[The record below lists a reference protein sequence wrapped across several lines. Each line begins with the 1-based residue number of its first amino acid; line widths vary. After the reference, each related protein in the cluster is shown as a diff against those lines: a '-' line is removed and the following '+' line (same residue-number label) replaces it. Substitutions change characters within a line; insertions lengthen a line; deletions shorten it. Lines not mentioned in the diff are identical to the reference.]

1 MCGCVLWRR
10 RFVEH
15 CPLFWSMFLKHPLP
29 LTHTP
34 LTVSKRTVRSCEIMH
49 QMFTWDRVSVLRE
62 GYVLSREDSEF
73 IRSLSKASFGGF
85 DDSYCEEEMVQH
97 VFWGVLASL
106 RGFIYRL
113 GSSCLKASLGSLFFV
128 SASLLKIQGASPPP
142 VSSTSKLPHPRYPS
156 FSWLSSSLPLYFS
169 SSLS

>member
-1 MCGCVLWRR
+1 M
-10 RFVEH
+10 EH
-15 CPLFWSMFLKHPLP
+15 CPFFWSMFLNVPLP

-34 LTVSKRTVRSCEIMH
+34 LSVSKHMVCSCEIMH
-49 QMFTWDRVSVLRE
+49 QMFTWDRVNVLRE

-73 IRSLSKASFGGF
+73 IRSLSKTSFGGF
-85 DDSYCEEEMVQH
+85 EDSHCEKKMVQH

-128 SASLLKIQGASPPP
+128 SKRFSPLSASFLKIQGASPPP
-142 VSSTSKLPHPRYPS
+142 ISSTSKLPHPHCPS
-156 FSWLSSSLPLYFS
+156 FSWLSSSLPLYFPC
-169 SSLS
+169 SLS

>member
-1 MCGCVLWRR
+1 M
-10 RFVEH
+10 EH
-15 CPLFWSMFLKHPLP
+15 CPLFWSMFLKRPLP

-85 DDSYCEEEMVQH
+85 DDSYC
-97 VFWGVLASL
+97 
-106 RGFIYRL
+106 
-113 GSSCLKASLGSLFFV
+113 
-128 SASLLKIQGASPPP
+128 
-142 VSSTSKLPHPRYPS
+142 
-156 FSWLSSSLPLYFS
+156 
-169 SSLS
+169 

>member
-1 MCGCVLWRR
+1 M
-10 RFVEH
+10 EH
-15 CPLFWSMFLKHPLP
+15 CPFFWSMFLNVPLP

-34 LTVSKRTVRSCEIMH
+34 LSVSKHMVCSCEIMH
-49 QMFTWDRVSVLRE
+49 QMFTWDRVNVLRE

-73 IRSLSKASFGGF
+73 IRSLSKTSFGGF
-85 DDSYCEEEMVQH
+85 DDSHCEKKMVQH

-128 SASLLKIQGASPPP
+128 SKRFSPLSASFLKIQGASPPP
-142 VSSTSKLPHPRYPS
+142 ISSTSKLPHPHCPS
-156 FSWLSSSLPLYFS
+156 FSWLSSSLPLYFPC
-169 SSLS
+169 SLS

>member
-1 MCGCVLWRR
+1 M
-10 RFVEH
+10 EH
-15 CPLFWSMFLKHPLP
+15 CPFFWSMFLNVPLP

-34 LTVSKRTVRSCEIMH
+34 LSVSKHMVRSCEIMH
-49 QMFTWDRVSVLRE
+49 QMFTWDRVNVLRE

-73 IRSLSKASFGGF
+73 IRSLSKTSFGGF
-85 DDSYCEEEMVQH
+85 DDSHCEKKMVQH

-128 SASLLKIQGASPPP
+128 SKRFSPLSASFLKIQGASPPP
-142 VSSTSKLPHPRYPS
+142 ISSTSKLPHPHCPS
-156 FSWLSSSLPLYFS
+156 FSWLSSSLPLYFPC
-169 SSLS
+169 SLS

>member
-1 MCGCVLWRR
+1 M
-10 RFVEH
+10 EH
-15 CPLFWSMFLKHPLP
+15 CPFFWSMFLNVPLP

-34 LTVSKRTVRSCEIMH
+34 LSVSKHMVCSCEIMH

-73 IRSLSKASFGGF
+73 IRSLSKTSFGGF
-85 DDSYCEEEMVQH
+85 DDSHCEKKMVQH

-128 SASLLKIQGASPPP
+128 SKRFSPLSASFLKIQGASPPP
-142 VSSTSKLPHPRYPS
+142 VSSTSKLPHPHCPS
-156 FSWLSSSLPLYFS
+156 FSWLSSSLPLYFPC
-169 SSLS
+169 SLS

>member
-1 MCGCVLWRR
+1 M
-10 RFVEH
+10 EH
-15 CPLFWSMFLKHPLP
+15 CPFFWSMFLNVPLP

-34 LTVSKRTVRSCEIMH
+34 LSVSKHMVCSCEIMH

-73 IRSLSKASFGGF
+73 IRSLSKTSFGGF
-85 DDSYCEEEMVQH
+85 DDSHCEKKMVQH

-128 SASLLKIQGASPPP
+128 SKRFSPLSASFLKIQGASPPP
-142 VSSTSKLPHPRYPS
+142 ISSTSKLPHPHCPS
-156 FSWLSSSLPLYFS
+156 FSWLSSSLPLYFPC
-169 SSLS
+169 SLS

>member
-1 MCGCVLWRR
+1 M
-10 RFVEH
+10 EH
-15 CPLFWSMFLKHPLP
+15 CPFFWSMFLNVPLP

-34 LTVSKRTVRSCEIMH
+34 LSVSKHMVRSCEIMH

-73 IRSLSKASFGGF
+73 IRSLSKTSFGGF
-85 DDSYCEEEMVQH
+85 DDSHCEKKMVQH

-128 SASLLKIQGASPPP
+128 SKRFSPLSASFLKIQGASPPP
-142 VSSTSKLPHPRYPS
+142 ISSTSKLPHPHCPS
-156 FSWLSSSLPLYFS
+156 FSWLSSSLPLYFPC
-169 SSLS
+169 SLS

>member
-1 MCGCVLWRR
+1 M
-10 RFVEH
+10 EH
-15 CPLFWSMFLKHPLP
+15 CPFFWSMFLNVPLP

-34 LTVSKRTVRSCEIMH
+34 LSVSKHMVRSCEIMY
-49 QMFTWDRVSVLRE
+49 QMFTWDRVNVLRE

-73 IRSLSKASFGGF
+73 IRSLSKTSFGGF
-85 DDSYCEEEMVQH
+85 DDSHCEKKMVQH

-128 SASLLKIQGASPPP
+128 SKRFSPLSASFLKIQGASPPQSPLLRNCHIPIVP
-142 VSSTSKLPHPRYPS
+142 VSHG
-156 FSWLSSSLPLYFS
+156 
-169 SSLS
+169 